1 MMVGLKK
8 LKKLRRYDLR
18 MGKQKLGMVIPF
30 GINLESRVAQGR
42 FCHSDDPRSHD
53 CATRLQKNPQQSAG
67 GNIQEIYL
75 LRVIIEEIYFYH
87 IRYNS

>member
-1 MMVGLKK
+1 MVGLKK

-42 FCHSDDPRSHD
+42 FCHSDDPRSH
-53 CATRLQKNPQQSAG
+53 
-67 GNIQEIYL
+67 
-75 LRVIIEEIYFYH
+75 
-87 IRYNS
+87 